1 MQNKTISTR
10 RSPESPAPDALVAT
24 KLAPPR
30 SAGRAVAREAL
41 LARLMEGRR
50 LRCVVLQGP
59 AGCGKTTTL
68 VAWRQAL
75 LPLGFDVAWLSLTPE
90 DNEPSRLLDYLLA
103 SVAQVAPAATQEAAD
118 YAGRG
123 VDSEA
128 MERALIALVRG
139 VAAHR
144 RELVLVLDDL
154 QHLMD
159 PRIHEALQ
167 WLLDYAP
174 ANLHLAIASRGALPL
189 SLERLRAEGRVL
201 EIDVRDLRF
210 SPAESERFLRTQMG
224 AIAPRDA
231 LALHALCDGWA
242 AGLQLLAI
250 NWKKRRQE
258 LAAGQRS
265 AGDAAAQAPDD
276 FVRAQVQDPQG
287 FAAYFEKEVLSHLAP
302 ADLELLTSVSACS
315 RFCAPLCAALLGRPV
330 DDPAMAPLLARLEA
344 ENLFIVPVESGAERE
359 TWFRLHPLLRE
370 TLRERLGQRDEARR
384 QALHRIAWQW
394 FRDHGLID
402 EAVRQA
408 VAAGEGAAAA
418 ALVEKSAYGLAVRG
432 ELRKLIGLVRQLPP
446 AQVQARVGLRLWMIR
461 VELFAREL
469 DAFSANIAR
478 LRPDIAPD
486 DAISHYWLTLL
497 EASLALQRDDTDAA
511 QVLLPRLLAAPEG
524 ADALAIG
531 ARDNILSWLYMH
543 RGEGERARR
552 VQRDNPI
559 RLVDGV
565 PLRGTSSGTLQGR
578 ALVGLSYAVEGRM
591 TQAERIYREVLREAN
606 EGGTACV
613 DAAYLSTA
621 LLGEVLYE
629 HGETEAV
636 LTLLED
642 RVDALERVSIPDSV
656 LRVHRT
662 LAAAHWVAGR
672 RLEAMACLERLE
684 DYSAALGL
692 DRLLVFSLTLQVHY
706 RLQMGEMAAA
716 EVALQR
722 VNTLDA
728 LHAHAQ
734 HSALGEIA
742 VVSERAR
749 IRWAL
754 ARGDTDDA
762 ARRIGPLIANIEAR
776 GRQRLVAQLQLLQA
790 LIARRR
796 GRADEARLCTLAA
809 LRSGHRLGLVRSLLD
824 ADPAVMELVNEVAQ
838 DAALDPVLAFYA
850 ERLGSAGGLP
860 APGHAAVVQGA
871 PAHAPSRPVEPL
883 SERERDVLG
892 LLAQA
897 MPNKKIALAMG
908 LSIDTVKWH
917 LKNIYGK
924 LGVAGRD
931 QAVAW
936 TRASR
941 AIAD

>member
-75 LPLGFDVAWLSLTPE
+75 LPLGFDVAWLSLAPE
-90 DNEPSRLLDYLLA
+90 DNEPTRLLDYLLA

-446 AQVQARVGLRLWMIR
+446 AQV
-461 VELFAREL
+461 
-469 DAFSANIAR
+469 
-478 LRPDIAPD
+478 
-486 DAISHYWLTLL
+486 H
-497 EASLALQRDDTDAA
+497 
-511 QVLLPRLLAAPEG
+511 
-524 ADALAIG
+524 
-531 ARDNILSWLYMH
+531 
-543 RGEGERARR
+543 
-552 VQRDNPI
+552 
-559 RLVDGV
+559 
-565 PLRGTSSGTLQGR
+565 
-578 ALVGLSYAVEGRM
+578 
-591 TQAERIYREVLREAN
+591 
-606 EGGTACV
+606 
-613 DAAYLSTA
+613 
-621 LLGEVLYE
+621 
-629 HGETEAV
+629 
-636 LTLLED
+636 
-642 RVDALERVSIPDSV
+642 
-656 LRVHRT
+656 
-662 LAAAHWVAGR
+662 
-672 RLEAMACLERLE
+672 
-684 DYSAALGL
+684 
-692 DRLLVFSLTLQVHY
+692 
-706 RLQMGEMAAA
+706 
-716 EVALQR
+716 
-722 VNTLDA
+722 
-728 LHAHAQ
+728 
-734 HSALGEIA
+734 
-742 VVSERAR
+742 
-749 IRWAL
+749 
-754 ARGDTDDA
+754 
-762 ARRIGPLIANIEAR
+762 
-776 GRQRLVAQLQLLQA
+776 
-790 LIARRR
+790 
-796 GRADEARLCTLAA
+796 
-809 LRSGHRLGLVRSLLD
+809 
-824 ADPAVMELVNEVAQ
+824 
-838 DAALDPVLAFYA
+838 
-850 ERLGSAGGLP
+850 
-860 APGHAAVVQGA
+860 
-871 PAHAPSRPVEPL
+871 
-883 SERERDVLG
+883 
-892 LLAQA
+892 
-897 MPNKKIALAMG
+897 
-908 LSIDTVKWH
+908 
-917 LKNIYGK
+917 
-924 LGVAGRD
+924 
-931 QAVAW
+931 
-936 TRASR
+936 
-941 AIAD
+941 